1 MSLIDE
7 LRREG
12 EIFQAYEMAK
22 DRLKAKPEQNLV
34 KQDLARV
41 LTDLL
46 QKNCYLVQ
54 STSFF
59 EYLKEF
65 FALNIPKRDSVI
77 HENIMW
83 QVGKF
88 IKELTRAEAP
98 SETFDQLY
106 DYIIDVELPSGT
118 SLFTFI
124 VSSVLETK
132 DLNDSYIKVLLKH
145 RVRHLPPNHFEAINE
160 DGEKKPSLG
169 ELLLLT
175 LAKHLTHQKNSN
187 SSEVKILLE
196 ELDFVGEHY
205 TNIPF
210 IDYYKAK
217 AYIALDDLEKAEE
230 AILSYLRKRSK
241 EHLAWELLSDILSDQ
256 DKKIQAL
263 CKTVICH
270 AHPGQLLRSQ
280 IKLFYFLLKEKEFV
294 VAKYLHQFITNTQR
308 ELGKGSTEEW
318 RAFAQE
324 SWYKNA
330 NREISVST
338 YCYNR
343 SKEIVAYVFK
353 DWKAQNGII
362 YGLNLAK
369 DLAEF
374 VVADDVHGAFKYFG
388 DKNLKIGDFVQL
400 KLQRVANHEGAKYK
414 ALHVEKSEKR
424 PKRTIYKVVED
435 AIAEVSGVHCVGSVP
450 INFSF
455 AASKG
460 YKLGDVVRVKAVK
473 LPSSRFKE
481 NAKWKVL
488 SMRAKKDV

>member
-1 MSLIDE
+1 MSVIDE

-12 EIFQAYEMAK
+12 EVFQAYELAK
-22 DRLKAKPEQNLV
+22 ERLKAKPD
-34 KQDLARV
+34 QDLIKRDLGRV

-54 STSFF
+54 SDQFF
-59 EYLKEF
+59 EYLTEF
-65 FALNIPKRDSVI
+65 YALGVPKRDSVV

-98 SETFDQLY
+98 AEVFDTLY
-106 DYIIDVELPSGT
+106 DIIKDVELPART

-124 VSSVLETK
+124 TSSVLESK
-132 DLNDSYIKVLLKH
+132 DLNESYIRVLLNL
-145 RVRHLPPNHFEAINE
+145 RVRHLPENHFEAINE

-175 LAKHLTHQKNSN
+175 IAKSLTNQDSP
-187 SSEVKILLE
+187 SEADINILLE

-205 TNIPF
+205 TNIPY
-210 IDYYKAK
+210 IEYYRAK
-217 AYIALDDLEKAEE
+217 AYDSVGNKKKAEE
-230 AILSYLRKRSK
+230 AILVYLKKRSK
-241 EHLAWELLSDILSDQ
+241 EYLAWELLSDITE
-256 DKKIQAL
+256 DKNRKMEAL
-263 CKTVICH
+263 CKAVTCH
-270 AHPGQLLRSQ
+270 TSPGQLLRPKT
-280 IKLFYFLLKEKEFV
+280 KLFYSLVKEKEFE
-294 VAKYLHQFITNTQR
+294 VAKTLYNAISQTKK
-308 ELGKGSTEEW
+308 ELGKKISDDW
-318 RAFAQE
+318 IAFTKDGWFKAVKKE
-324 SWYKNA
+324 VDFLN
-330 NREISVST
+330 

-343 SKEIVAYVFK
+343 SKPTVAFVFE
-353 DWKAQNGII
+353 DWKSQTGVI

-388 DKNLKIGDFVQL
+388 DKNLRVGDFVSL
-400 KLQRVANHEGAKYK
+400 KLQRVANHEGVKYK

-424 PKRTIYKVVED
+424 PKRTVYKVVED
-435 AIAEVSGVHCVGSVP
+435 EISEQNERYFVGSVP

-455 AASKG
+455 AQSKG
-460 YKLGDVVRVKAVK
+460 YKLGDKVRVKAVK

-481 NAKWKVL
+481 EAKWKVL
-488 SMRAKKDV
+488 SLYKKEAK

>member
-1 MSLIDE
+1 MSVIDE

-22 DRLKAKPEQNLV
+22 ERLKAKPDQNLV

-54 STSFF
+54 SASFF
-59 EYLKEF
+59 NYLNEF
-65 FALNIPKRDSVI
+65 YALNIPKRDSVI

-98 SETFDQLY
+98 AEVFDQLY
-106 DYIIDVELPSGT
+106 DVIIDVELPSGT

-132 DLNDSYIKVLLKH
+132 DLNDSYIRVLLKL
-145 RVRHLPPNHFEAINE
+145 RVRHLPSNHFEAINE

-175 LAKHLTHQKNSN
+175 MAKNLTNQKNVN
-187 SSEVKILLE
+187 SSDINILLE

-205 TNIPF
+205 TNIPY
-210 IDYYKAK
+210 INYYKAK
-217 AYIALDDLEKAEE
+217 SYLVLEDHEKAEQ
-230 AILSYLRKRSK
+230 AILSYLKKRSK
-241 EHLAWELLSDILSDQ
+241 EHLAWELLSEILN
-256 DKKIQAL
+256 DKERKIQAL

-270 AHPGQLLRSQ
+270 AHTGQLLRSQ
-280 IKLFYFLLKEKEFV
+280 TKLFYLLLKEKEFV
-294 VAKYLHQFITNTQR
+294 VAKSLHQLITNTQR
-308 ELGKGSTEEW
+308 ELGKNSSEEW
-318 RAFAQE
+318 QSFTNE

-330 NREISVST
+330 KREISVSS
-338 YCYNR
+338 YCYGR
-343 SKEIVAYVFK
+343 SKEVVAYVFE

-362 YGLNLAK
+362 YGLNIAK

-388 DKNLKIGDFVQL
+388 EKNLKVGDFVLL
-400 KLQRVANHEGAKYK
+400 KLQRVANHEGVKYK
-414 ALHVEKSEKR
+414 ALHVEKSDKR
-424 PKRTIYKVVED
+424 PKRTVYKVVED
-435 AIAEVSGVHCVGSVP
+435 GIREEGNDHYVGPVP

-455 AASKG
+455 AESKG
-460 YKLGDVVRVKAVK
+460 YALGDVVRVKAVK

-488 SMRAKKDV
+488 SMFAKKDI